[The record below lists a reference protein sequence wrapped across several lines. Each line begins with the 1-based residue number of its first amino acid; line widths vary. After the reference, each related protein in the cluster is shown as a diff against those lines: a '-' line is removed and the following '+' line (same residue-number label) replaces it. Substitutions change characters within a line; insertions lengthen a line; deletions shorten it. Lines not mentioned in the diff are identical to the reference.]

1 MGAGAALRMLR
12 HVPRYCEVQ
21 VLLLVGD
28 TWQAEGGTAQ
38 AAAPTAAAR
47 HAAVSCNGLPGFTT

>member
-28 TWQAEGGTAQ
+28 TWQGRGLAAG
-38 AAAPTAAAR
+38 AAPTAAAR
-47 HAAVSCNGLPGFTT
+47 HAAASCNGLPGFTT

>member
-28 TWQAEGGTAQ
+28 TWQAEGGWH
-38 AAAPTAAAR
+38 R
-47 HAAVSCNGLPGFTT
+47 LPHRRPRPVTRGCVL